1 MDRNLKFLRFT
12 YRIGSLHLTGVVVQ
26 RGCGDIDID
35 KQFTIHDQLSVFSRF
50 ELYRSKELI

>member
-12 YRIGSLHLTGVVVQ
+12 YRSLHLTGVVVQ

-35 KQFTIHDQLSVFSRF
+35 KQFTIHDQIYVLGRF